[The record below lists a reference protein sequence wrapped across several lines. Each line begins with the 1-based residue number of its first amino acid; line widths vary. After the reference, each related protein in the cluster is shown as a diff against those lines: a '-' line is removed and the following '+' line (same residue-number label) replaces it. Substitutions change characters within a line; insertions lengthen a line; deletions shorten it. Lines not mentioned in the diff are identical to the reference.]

1 MSSAAHSRNSEPDG
15 LFKNYG
21 AIAPV
26 KGELENG
33 ASSSSEGPQ
42 IGLVSATFIIFN
54 CMVGAGI
61 FATPGTI
68 LRLSG
73 SVGLSLVIWVIGAII
88 AAAGM
93 QVYIVWGTALPV
105 NGGEKNYLEYLFRS
119 PKYLVT
125 FVYASNAV
133 LTGWAASTS
142 IIFGEYTLRALNMEP
157 THWQLRLVG
166 FTCITFSLLLHGT
179 SLKWGLRVQNVLGVF
194 NILILAVVIVT
205 GFLALDGHMKVEK
218 PNNFRRPFEGTTA
231 SVSSLC
237 SGLYNVIW
245 SYHGFSCVNYAL
257 SEVKNPKRTVKIAG
271 PVAIGAVTV
280 LYILANIAYF
290 AGATKQE
297 IATSGRLVAALL
309 FRNVY
314 GPQAER
320 ALDAFVA
327 ISSLGGTLSAI
338 FSQGRVNQALG
349 QEGILPFSKFWA
361 SNRPF
366 NAPLTGIFLHW
377 LVCVIIMFASPP
389 GDAYDFVINIITY
402 PLAVINATISF
413 GIVYLSW
420 KNDKWLTI
428 SIPAQ
433 LAATFFGAANVFLFV
448 FPFVPPPAGQQPY
461 TSMPYWSH
469 AVAGW
474 AIFGIGFVYWLVRV
488 HLLPRIAGYT
498 PVQAEE
504 VTTECRESTSLNRCT
519 S

>member
-327 ISSLGGTLSAI
+327 ISSLGGTLSAVCFLACSLAGI
-338 FSQGRVNQALG
+338 KTNFNGRYFLKA
-349 QEGILPFSKFWA
+349 A
-361 SNRPF
+361 SIKRSAKRAF
-366 NAPLTGIFLHW
+366 YL
-377 LVCVIIMFASPP
+377 
-389 GDAYDFVINIITY
+389 
-402 PLAVINATISF
+402 LASF
-413 GIVYLSW
+413 GHPIV
-420 KNDKWLTI
+420 
-428 SIPAQ
+428 
-433 LAATFFGAANVFLFV
+433 
-448 FPFVPPPAGQQPY
+448 
-461 TSMPYWSH
+461 
-469 AVAGW
+469 
-474 AIFGIGFVYWLVRV
+474 
-488 HLLPRIAGYT
+488 LLMLP
-498 PVQAEE
+498 
-504 VTTECRESTSLNRCT
+504 
-519 S
+519 